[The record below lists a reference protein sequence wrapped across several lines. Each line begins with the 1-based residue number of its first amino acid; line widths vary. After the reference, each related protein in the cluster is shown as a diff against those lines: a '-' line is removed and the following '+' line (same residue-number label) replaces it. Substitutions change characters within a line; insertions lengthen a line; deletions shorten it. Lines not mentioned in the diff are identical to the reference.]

1 MSEQEKSLLIRTYE
15 EAISF
20 CKNDQLLQILKDKL
34 TLVKQGNYS

>member
-20 CKNDQLLQILKDKL
+20 CKNEELLQILKDRL
-34 TLVKQGNYS
+34 TQVMQGTYS